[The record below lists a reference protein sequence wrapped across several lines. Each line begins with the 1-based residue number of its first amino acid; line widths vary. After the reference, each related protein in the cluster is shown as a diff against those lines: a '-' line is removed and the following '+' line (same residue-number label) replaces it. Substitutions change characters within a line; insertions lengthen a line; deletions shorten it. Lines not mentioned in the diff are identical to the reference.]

1 MQCGLAKRFF
11 KRRREEE
18 EQAVS
23 CQVLPSPV
31 SLPSSGAA
39 GNADRGLTG
48 NMRVCCFSSIT
59 RKIPLSLVK
68 NYERTSDKC
77 PQEAVIF
84 QTRSGRSI
92 CANPGQAW
100 VQKYIE
106 YLDQTSK

>member
-1 MQCGLAKRFF
+1 FKWFSLALYFHLT
-11 KRRREEE
+11 
-18 EQAVS
+18 
-23 CQVLPSPV
+23 VLYLAEP
-31 SLPSSGAA
+31 A
-39 GNADRGLTG
+39 G
-48 NMRVCCFSSIT
+48 NMRVCCFSSVT

-68 NYERTSDKC
+68 NYERTGDKC

-106 YLDQTSK
+106 YLDQMSK

>member
-1 MQCGLAKRFF
+1 MR
-11 KRRREEE
+11 
-18 EQAVS
+18 
-23 CQVLPSPV
+23 V
-31 SLPSSGAA
+31 SLAA
-39 GNADRGLTG
+39 LAFLLTLAVLHSEANEEPAG

-92 CANPGQAW
+92 CANPSQAW